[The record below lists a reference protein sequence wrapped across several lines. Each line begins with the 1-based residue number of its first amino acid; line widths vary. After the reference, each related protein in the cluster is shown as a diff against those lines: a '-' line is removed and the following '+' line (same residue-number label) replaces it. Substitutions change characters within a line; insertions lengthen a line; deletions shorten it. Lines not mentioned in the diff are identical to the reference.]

1 MHVGMYHAMFVRW
14 LNVFPMS
21 QIKVVLMEEYA
32 VNRTTVLNDIFRF
45 LDIGKKHI
53 SNNADLRI
61 MLLRLFLQ
69 FIMFLATFC
78 LGLHFFLNHT
88 ALSLSLLELY
98 SVLSPTLSCFPTSS
112 TVHV

>member
-32 VNRTTVLNDIFRF
+32 LNRTTVLNDIFRF
-45 LDIGKKHI
+45 LDIGKPHNI
-53 SNNADLRI
+53 MYDNADLRI

-69 FIMFLATFC
+69 YVPGNIMSWSS
-78 LGLHFFLNHT
+78 FFSQPHYIIT
-88 ALSLSLLELY
+88 
-98 SVLSPTLSCFPTSS
+98 VTS
-112 TVHV
+112 